1 MSQVNAVALDD
12 IEAAFAR
19 LSPAVK
25 GRMAQNARLFHPE
38 LRGAGFSVLR
48 VVLLHSLRG
57 PEGELTV
64 SDIVCDTHMDK
75 SVVSRQLKDLKA
87 WGLIQAERSEQDARV
102 FFVSPTEFALQRF
115 KEIKSTTRADYLD
128 AFASWDPSD
137 VTELAAL
144 LTRFAEKVEEKFR
157 A

>member
-1 MSQVNAVALDD
+1 MSPDNGVALDD

-19 LSPAVK
+19 LAPAVK

-57 PEGELTV
+57 PEGDLTV

-87 WGLIQAERSEQDARV
+87 WGLIQVARSEQDARV
-102 FFVSPTEFALQRF
+102 FLVSATDFALDRF
-115 KEIKSTTRADYLD
+115 KAIKSSTRADYLD
-128 AFASWDPSD
+128 TFASWDSSD

-144 LTRFAEKVEEKFR
+144 LTRFAEQVEEKFR